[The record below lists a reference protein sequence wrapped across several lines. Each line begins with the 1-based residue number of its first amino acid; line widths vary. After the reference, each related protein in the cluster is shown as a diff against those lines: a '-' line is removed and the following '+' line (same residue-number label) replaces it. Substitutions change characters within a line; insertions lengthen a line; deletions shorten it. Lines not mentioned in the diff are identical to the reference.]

1 MAGPKIPYP
10 PSPENVPED
19 LTDYPASY
27 RTQQNLLLTGLFI
40 FLLLYLGLIA
50 LCILIG
56 VWCVV
61 TVESF
66 PPLKLFG
73 IVASGV
79 FFLFLVKGFFKR
91 QPIDKTLYIEVQE
104 EEQPVLFGF
113 IHKLCDELGAP
124 EPRKVWI
131 APDVNAAV
139 TYRTSLVNLFVQP
152 EKDLVIG
159 LGLVNAVNMSEF
171 KAVLAH
177 EFGHFG
183 QSSYASSYTY
193 VASRIIIDLV
203 EGEDWFDQAIR
214 WMKAQQNAAAAL
226 GYVMGAF
233 LWMGRKPLEWLLK
246 AITLQRL
253 AVSREQEF
261 HADLVAASVAGSDA
275 VVHCLLR
282 AEFGH
287 VCLMQS
293 LNDLALAADHKLYT
307 RDLYLHQDKAAPI
320 VRKHKKD
327 PKYGLPP
334 ELHSATAGK
343 KITVFD
349 REKEEEEED
358 EDEVP
363 PMWRTHPANSEREE
377 NVKEQFI
384 AAPVDH
390 RSPWILFTD
399 VEELKERVTYKF
411 YRMAHKIKKNT
422 QLAEPADVQQ
432 YIDNEHADTTY
443 DPKYQGIYDDRPL
456 EPGDLNE
463 LNQMIRE
470 SPWAPDRIDKVLDKL
485 YEGVKG
491 RAEEYDDLRKE
502 KATLENTPGEPSPRM
517 KKKIKKLDAELERI
531 WEWYKSLDRRVYLVH
546 VQMAGRA
553 NTEWM
558 NELVER
564 YRFHLEVQRMYEEAR
579 NHQAKAFAYAD
590 FLFSLNPDQVHPELV
605 AEVMQVLRQAW
616 RTLKNIV
623 KDARD
628 LNLPAMRNFEEGEN
642 LADFILEDKLV
653 SEPPLSYVKGKW
665 VEKLLRQLDSVRS
678 RCFRLHWK
686 SVGGI
691 LALQEK
697 IAEEWKKQRAPIE
710 AELVEIVPA
719 EVVASPFDA
728 LPNIADQPVMAAEI
742 VDAEVMDAVEVLDAE
757 AVADV
762 ATELQA
768 VVVEDFIEAEIVEE
782 EPPAAE
788 GAVAA
793 AEPSPVPPPLPAAAL
808 RGDPVADLIT
818 FDAAA
823 EPQPSP
829 VQPAVPEGM
838 SRAPAA
844 EVIADIFSFDAAPS
858 APPAPREPVPPE
870 EIFSLDLDSQPA
882 SAPVMA
888 AFVSTPAISASQHPG
903 PDEGMSRSKS
913 FSQQDVPA
921 GGRVRTIVRPGKNG
935 RPAIKISFVPPGE
948 KSPLGTGENR

>member
-1 MAGPKIPYP
+1 
-10 PSPENVPED
+10 
-19 LTDYPASY
+19 
-27 RTQQNLLLTGLFI
+27 
-40 FLLLYLGLIA
+40 
-50 LCILIG
+50 
-56 VWCVV
+56 
-61 TVESF
+61 
-66 PPLKLFG
+66 
-73 IVASGV
+73 
-79 FFLFLVKGFFKR
+79 
-91 QPIDKTLYIEVQE
+91 
-104 EEQPVLFGF
+104 
-113 IHKLCDELGAP
+113 
-124 EPRKVWI
+124 
-131 APDVNAAV
+131 
-139 TYRTSLVNLFVQP
+139 
-152 EKDLVIG
+152 
-159 LGLVNAVNMSEF
+159 
-171 KAVLAH
+171 
-177 EFGHFG
+177 
-183 QSSYASSYTY
+183 
-193 VASRIIIDLV
+193 
-203 EGEDWFDQAIR
+203 
-214 WMKAQQNAAAAL
+214 
-226 GYVMGAF
+226 
-233 LWMGRKPLEWLLK
+233 
-246 AITLQRL
+246 
-253 AVSREQEF
+253 
-261 HADLVAASVAGSDA
+261 
-275 VVHCLLR
+275 
-282 AEFGH
+282 
-287 VCLMQS
+287 
-293 LNDLALAADHKLYT
+293 
-307 RDLYLHQDKAAPI
+307 
-320 VRKHKKD
+320 
-327 PKYGLPP
+327 
-334 ELHSATAGK
+334 
-343 KITVFD
+343 
-349 REKEEEEED
+349 
-358 EDEVP
+358 
-363 PMWRTHPANSEREE
+363 
-377 NVKEQFI
+377 
-384 AAPVDH
+384 
-390 RSPWILFTD
+390 
-399 VEELKERVTYKF
+399 
-411 YRMAHKIKKNT
+411 
-422 QLAEPADVQQ
+422 
-432 YIDNEHADTTY
+432 
-443 DPKYQGIYDDRPL
+443 
-456 EPGDLNE
+456 
-463 LNQMIRE
+463 
-470 SPWAPDRIDKVLDKL
+470 
-485 YEGVKG
+485 
-491 RAEEYDDLRKE
+491 
-502 KATLENTPGEPSPRM
+502 
-517 KKKIKKLDAELERI
+517 
-531 WEWYKSLDRRVYLVH
+531 
-546 VQMAGRA
+546 
-553 NTEWM
+553 
-558 NELVER
+558 
-564 YRFHLEVQRMYEEAR
+564 
-579 NHQAKAFAYAD
+579 
-590 FLFSLNPDQVHPELV
+590 
-605 AEVMQVLRQAW
+605 
-616 RTLKNIV
+616 
-623 KDARD
+623 
-628 LNLPAMRNFEEGEN
+628 MRNFEEGEN

-793 AEPSPVPPPLPAAAL
+793 AEPSPVTPPHPAAAL